1 MRLTLT
7 LVLAALALSA
17 ADSKLPPP
25 FHTPSNTNRA
35 QVIQRPEGAQ
45 LRVPQG
51 FAVDEFASSL
61 EKPRIMLQ
69 APGGEI
75 LVSEYIPNG
84 RVTVLTDKDNDGKAD
99 AQRKFLIENL
109 DRPYGLA
116 FWKGYLYV
124 AEATSLKRYKF
135 DAKAVSVEKGEEII
149 SMKDYGKGHVTRT
162 IAFDSKGNL
171 YLGIGSE
178 TNSDPGGPEKRAAIW
193 KCKPDGTACDLFATG
208 LRNPTSIYFYPG
220 TNNLWATV
228 QERDG
233 LGDDLVPDFFT
244 RIQEGGFYGW
254 PYAYFGPNED
264 PRNKGQRPDLVKKTI
279 TPDLSLG
286 AHTAVIDWKFYNG
299 KRFPAKYQGGAFF
312 ALHGSS
318 NRNKRVGYSVVFVP
332 FKNGKPSGPV
342 EDFLTGFMLDADK
355 REVWGRPTGVT
366 ILKDGNMLVSEDGG
380 NRIFRVSYK
389 Q

>member
-1 MRLTLT
+1 MRLTFT

-17 ADSKLPPP
+17 ADTKLPPP

-35 QVIQRPEGAQ
+35 QVIERPEGAQ

-51 FAVDEFASSL
+51 FAVQEFASAL

-84 RVTVLTDKDNDGKAD
+84 RVSVLMDKDKDGKAD
-99 AQRKFLIENL
+99 PRRKFLIENL

-116 FWKGYLYV
+116 FWKNYLYV

-135 DAKAVSVEKGEEII
+135 NAKAVSVDKGEEII
-149 SMKDYGKGHVTRT
+149 SLKDYGKGHVTRT
-162 IAFDSKGNL
+162 IAFDSKGAL

-193 KCKPDGTACDLFATG
+193 KCKADGTNCELFATG

-220 TNNLWATV
+220 TNTLWATV

-244 RIQEGGFYGW
+244 HIQEGGFYGW

-264 PRNKGQRPDLVKKTI
+264 PRNKGQHPELVKKTI

-286 AHTAVIDWKFYNG
+286 AHTAVIDWKFYNA

-318 NRNKRVGYSVVFVP
+318 NREKRVGYSVVFVP
-332 FKNGKPSGPV
+332 FKNGKPSGPI
-342 EDFLTGFMLDADK
+342 EDFLTGFMLDAGK

-366 ILKDGNMLVSEDGG
+366 ILNDGNMLVSEDGG
-380 NRIFRVSYK
+380 NRIFKVTYTK
-389 Q
+389 